1 MIITLMSEFVKNG
14 SKQVDIVGTD
24 NDSDIGFYFTG
35 DVNLTGVKVDNDG
48 TVVLVVDGTT
58 YYRWG
63 NSQQMNKFRIGGIG
77 NGGEKKYV
85 GMKSLMVKYDVTLS
99 FPADSNT

>member
-1 MIITLMSEFVKNG
+1 MMLLTGLDILNIKIGLGSSTFGDDQNPDYYFNEPDGVNG
-14 SKQVDIVGTD
+14 SKQVDIIGTD

-48 TVVLVVDGTT
+48 TKTITPVVDGTT

-63 NSQQMNKFRIGGIG
+63 NSPPD
-77 NGGEKKYV
+77 E
-85 GMKSLMVKYDVTLS
+85 
-99 FPADSNT
+99 